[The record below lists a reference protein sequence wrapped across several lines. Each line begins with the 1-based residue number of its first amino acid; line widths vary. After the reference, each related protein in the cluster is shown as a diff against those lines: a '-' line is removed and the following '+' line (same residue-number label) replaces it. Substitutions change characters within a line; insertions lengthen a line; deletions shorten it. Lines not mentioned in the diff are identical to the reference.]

1 MTIRVIGAGWSRTG
15 TFSLKRALEQLGFGP
30 CYHMHEVFAHP
41 EHVALWEAAGR
52 GEPVDWHALL
62 SDYAAVSDAPACIFW
77 RELSAAFPEARVILT
92 VRDAFEWYA
101 SMQSTVV
108 QVMTNPQSGL
118 PAEAR
123 RALEMARHLS
133 LERFFQGAF
142 DDRDRAIALFHRH
155 NEEVRRTIPPGRLLV
170 YDVASGWE
178 PLCRFLD
185 VPVPQL
191 PFPVTN
197 ERAAFRQRAG
207 LA

>member
-15 TFSLKRALEQLGFGP
+15 TFSLKRALERVGFGP

-41 EHVALWEAAGR
+41 EHVALWEAADR

-62 SDYAAVSDAPACIFW
+62 SDYAAVSDAPACTFW
-77 RELSAAFPEARVILT
+77 RELCGAFPEARVILT
-92 VRDAFEWYA
+92 VRDAREWYA
-101 SMQSTVV
+101 SMRSTVV
-108 QVMTNPQSGL
+108 QIMTHPPSGL
-118 PAEAR
+118 DAR
-123 RALEMARHLS
+123 VRRVLEMARQIS

-142 DDRDRAIALFHRH
+142 DDRERAIALFQRH
-155 NEEVRRTIPPGRLLV
+155 NDDVRGAIPPGRLLV

-185 VPVPQL
+185 VPVPQQ

-197 ERAAFRQRAG
+197 ERASFRQRSG
-207 LA
+207 LP